1 MRQRIL
7 LIVGG
12 IIFALVAAAHI
23 TRILMQT
30 EVVIGGWTLPMWG
43 SVPAALILILLAFLF
58 FRAAGK

>member
-23 TRILMQT
+23 ARILMQT